1 MKQKVSVFIVIFM
14 MLAFLAGC
22 TSDNQEVDDVQG
34 RTELTFLLETEFR
47 RYANEEINVTLFE
60 EIISSSPDTW
70 NFMVLEPNE
79 PIQDSIFLQ
88 VGAQWADTAWPF
100 KFNLEIGFG
109 ETETGV
115 RLYRFIT
122 DDENVVLQYMIDYW
136 QAQSIPDISLWEDV
150 SYFLNE

>member
-1 MKQKVSVFIVIFM
+1 MALV
-14 MLAFLAGC
+14 FLAGC
-22 TSDNQEVDDVQG
+22 TSDNQVADNVQEQ
-34 RTELTFLLETEFR
+34 TELTFLLETEFR
-47 RYANEEINVTLFE
+47 KYTNEEINVLLFE
-60 EIISSSPDTW
+60 EIINTSSDTW
-70 NFMVLEPNE
+70 NFMVLEPNQ

-122 DDENVVLQYMIDYW
+122 EDENVVLQYFIDYW
-136 QAQSIPDISLWEDV
+136 QEQIIPDISLWEDV
-150 SYFLNE
+150 SYIFR

>member
-1 MKQKVSVFIVIFM
+1 MKQRVSMFIIIFM
-14 MLAFLAGC
+14 ALVFLAGC
-22 TSDNQEVDDVQG
+22 TSDNQVADNVQEQ
-34 RTELTFLLETEFR
+34 TELTFLLETEFR
-47 RYANEEINVTLFE
+47 KYANEEINVLLFE
-60 EIISSSPDTW
+60 EIINSSSDTW
-70 NFMVLEPNE
+70 NFMVLEPNQ

-122 DDENVVLQYMIDYW
+122 EDENVVLQHFIDYW
-136 QAQSIPDISLWEDV
+136 QEQIIPDISLWEDV
-150 SYFLNE
+150 SYIFR